1 MRGLQIDLFDPGGE
15 QCLLDSALNLLTALV
30 SNDDQGEDLRC
41 KVWPS
46 LHGNS
51 VEVKECSLRVV
62 PLNRL
67 GAEEGKSSATVFV
80 AYFVADANLWP
91 SHPFIVKLAKRKP
104 GSSEDSCE
112 REFHDAEALKFLIGH
127 SPAGYAAPLRWFPSD
142 SERPY
147 SVLWSPFA
155 SADDIW
161 GDVEQYEGRLNL
173 RVEDIWK
180 KLTSGELDTEQI
192 CDALQLAFESLWPL
206 HRTAGKSKVDVRRF
220 SVEYERYLR
229 KIHTDTW
236 ADRWRDCWGAE
247 DVEFA
252 TDFGDEWPNPFHILK
267 RIQDCEAKMYCGGI
281 HGDLH
286 PKNIVL
292 SRGVPRIIDF
302 GWANCDSHIAKDFV
316 LFECN
321 VRFVTLP
328 AATSYGEVVKMAQ
341 WISFDGDSP
350 QFQSSEMQ
358 GRVQL
363 VSFIR
368 KYAERAF
375 PTETQWDLE
384 YVIPMFLVAMGLLKH
399 SNDFSSQVSTR
410 QHVLQFAKYISEK
423 ILHKYESRE
432 TIP

>member
-1 MRGLQIDLFDPGGE
+1 MRGLEIDLFDPGSE
-15 QCLLDSALNLLTALV
+15 KSLLDSAFELLSTLV
-30 SNDDQGEDLRC
+30 SNDAQGEDLRC
-41 KVWPS
+41 KIWPS

-67 GAEEGKSSATVFV
+67 GAAEGKSSASVFV
-80 AYFVADANLWP
+80 AYFVAEASLWP
-91 SHPFIVKLAKRKP
+91 SHPFIVKLAKPKP
-104 GSSEDSCE
+104 GSDQDSCE
-112 REFHDAEALKFLIGH
+112 REFQDAEALKFLIGH
-127 SPAGYAAPLRWFPSD
+127 SPTGYAAPLRWSPSD

-161 GDVEQYEGRLNL
+161 GDVELHGGRLNL
-173 RVEDIWK
+173 RVADIWK
-180 KLTSGELDTEQI
+180 LLTSTELATDQV

-206 HRTAGKSKVDVRRF
+206 HRKGGKSQVEVRQF

-229 KIHTDTW
+229 KIHTSIW
-236 ADRWRDCWGAE
+236 AARWRDCWGADNDE
-247 DVEFA
+247 LSI
-252 TDFGDEWPNPFHILK
+252 DFGQEWTNPFNVLK
-267 RIQDCEAKMYCGGI
+267 RIQDCKARMYCGGI

-292 SRGVPRIIDF
+292 SRGIPRIIDF
-302 GWANCDSHIAKDFV
+302 GWADGDAHIAKDFV

-328 AATSYGEVVKMAQ
+328 AATSYQDVVRLAQ
-341 WISFDGDSP
+341 WISFEDDSP
-350 QFQSSEMQ
+350 HFESPELQ

-368 KYAERAF
+368 KHARKAF
-375 PTETQWDLE
+375 PTETEWDWE
-384 YVIPMFLVAMGLLKH
+384 YVIPLFLVAMGLLKH

-410 QHVLQFAKYISEK
+410 QHVLQLAKYISER
-423 ILHKYESRE
+423 ILPKYESRE
-432 TIP
+432 TNR